1 MKNDYLTVGEVSDYL
16 KLPEETVYKYARTS
30 RMPASKVGRY
40 WRFNR
45 SEIDLWVGKHSNASK
60 PMMSVLVVDD
70 EPAIRNLLQTWLVEM
85 NCSPFIVSS
94 GEEAVSALDHQ
105 SFDLIL
111 LDLMMPDM
119 NGVEVLRRIT
129 QEHQK
134 SEVII
139 VTAYFESRLMDQ
151 AMLLG
156 PITVLKKP
164 VFKDALAHLVQSQVA
179 KLSA

>member
-1 MKNDYLTVGEVSDYL
+1 MKFSDYL
-16 KLPEETVYKYARTS
+16 KLPEETVYKYARTG

-45 SEIDLWVGKHSNASK
+45 AEIDLWVDQHSNAAK
-60 PMMSVLVVDD
+60 PAMSVLVVDD
-70 EPAIRNLLQTWLVEM
+70 EPSIRNLLQSWLVEM
-85 NCSPFIVSS
+85 NCSPFMVTS
-94 GEEAVSALDHQ
+94 GMEAMNALEHQ

-111 LDLMMPDM
+111 LDLMMPDI
-119 NGVEVLRRIT
+119 NGVEVLRTIT
-129 QEHQK
+129 EHHPA

-156 PITVLKKP
+156 PVTVLKKP
-164 VFKDALAHLVQSQVA
+164 IFKDALTHLVQSQAA
-179 KLSA
+179 KLKAS